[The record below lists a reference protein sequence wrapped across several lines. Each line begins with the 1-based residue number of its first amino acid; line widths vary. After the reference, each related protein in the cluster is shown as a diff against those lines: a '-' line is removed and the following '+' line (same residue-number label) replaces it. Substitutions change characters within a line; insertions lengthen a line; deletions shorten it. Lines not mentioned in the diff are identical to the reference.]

1 MDRLITISGMIVGG
15 AFVLYAAMAVLFS
28 EGFALLIIRTLALI
42 GLGLG
47 FAAILGGA
55 YDFAVGTWKARAHA
69 SRIREAEARRAHHEA
84 DVIIRGGA
92 GAGYLV
98 HRRDGLLRFFAPPPN
113 GKLTQ
118 GVGADPDVETLP
130 DLLPVLLQAD
140 RTLLVGGMGAG
151 KSELLRWIAAERLRE
166 GHVIIIDT
174 HGIPGDWPPYCQV
187 AGMGR
192 RYAEAEGAVRAVIK
206 EMDRRY
212 RIMAAGIR
220 APHHPMTLII
230 DEMTV
235 LNQFTNL
242 GDEFK
247 SLLCEC
253 RKANIKLYV
262 AGQSDRAGSLG
273 IKGNA
278 DLIAGFEIICHLVK
292 ESDGRRIGL
301 VKTPNDKDG
310 RRHIHP
316 GPYKDPTGPGRWG
329 SETGGPGPTSG
340 PGLHAGKD
348 DDEIINIDPAPPAP
362 PGEPD
367 PKPSPKKIIAGLLD
381 YFRRP
386 QGLTEKRAEIWEA
399 LARSREPMSAR
410 DLESMTGM
418 KGSYIRKT
426 LTRLN
431 SDGLVTKEGRGRYRI
446 VSNVTG

>member
-1 MDRLITISGMIVGG
+1 MERLITIAGMIGGG
-15 AFVLYAAMAVLFS
+15 AFVLYAIIAVLFS
-28 EGFALLIIRTLALI
+28 EGFALFIIRALALI
-42 GLGLG
+42 GLTLG
-47 FAAILGGA
+47 FIAIIGGS
-55 YDFAVGTWKARAHA
+55 YFYVVGTVKDRAHA
-69 SRIREAEARRAHHEA
+69 TRIRDAEARRAHHEA

-98 HRRDGLLRFFAPPPN
+98 HRRDGLLRFFAPPPS
-113 GKLTQ
+113 GKHDA
-118 GVGADPDVETLP
+118 GVGPDPVVEELP

-140 RTLLVGGMGAG
+140 RSLIVGGMGAG
-151 KSELLRWIAAERLRE
+151 KSELLRWIAADRLRE

-212 RIMAAGIR
+212 QIMAAGIR
-220 APHHPMTLII
+220 TPHHPMTLII

-253 RKANIKLYV
+253 RKAAIKLYV

-278 DLIAGFEIICHLVK
+278 DLIAGFEIICHLIK

-301 VKTPNDKDG
+301 VKTPTDKDG

-316 GPYKDPTGPGRWG
+316 GPYRDPTGPGRWG
-329 SETGGPGPTSG
+329 SETNRPEPERTSG
-340 PGLHAGKD
+340 PGLHAGCD
-348 DDEIINIDPAPPAP
+348 DDEIIDINPTP
-362 PGEPD
+362 PGHQDPEPE
-367 PKPSPKKIIAGLLD
+367 PRTIIAGLLD
-381 YFRRP
+381 YFRKP
-386 QGLTEKRAEIWEA
+386 QGLTEKRAEIWET

-410 DLESMTGM
+410 DLESITGM

-426 LTRLN
+426 LTRLARE
-431 SDGLVTKEGRGRYRI
+431 GLVTKEGRGRYR
-446 VSNVTG
+446 VVTNVT